1 MKPDAVANATVQLRD
16 IHVPDPIGWWP
27 PAPGWWVL
35 VLLVLVAVAAS
46 VWWWQ
51 RRRQRHIPVQAALS
65 ELDRIEQAYQ
75 GDTQQLVREL
85 SGVLRRIAINFYG
98 RQRVAGLSGERW
110 LRFLD
115 EQGIDEQGE
124 SSPAIFTRQF
134 QTELTELPYRRVED
148 ADVQQLIQAIR
159 RWTKQ
164 QEGRHV

>member
-1 MKPDAVANATVQLRD
+1 MTSASTSDTLQLRD

-27 PAPGWWVL
+27 PAPGWW
-35 VLLVLVAVAAS
+35 LLLLLTVVAVVAL

-51 RRRQRHIPVQAALS
+51 QYRKRTIRVQTALT

-75 GDTQQLVREL
+75 GDKQQLVREL
-85 SGVLRRIAINFYG
+85 SGVLRRIAISFYG

-115 EQGIDEQGE
+115 KQGLDKQGDT
-124 SSPAIFTRQF
+124 SPAIFTRQF
-134 QTELTELPYRRVED
+134 QTELTELPYRRVDD
-148 ADVQQLIQAIR
+148 ADVKQLIQAIR

-164 QEGRHV
+164 QGGRHV